1 MENKTEEPKVIQ
13 QRMKKKE
20 NLDKISSISTDT
32 IIKNI
37 TDLKMSVTGALDKME
52 EQMTATY
59 KEFERIKEAV
69 KIEKENLEELY
80 QITTNAHSLAALI
93 AAQKEQKEIFEIEM
107 SEKKRIWK
115 EEEIKKQQEIKEA
128 EDALK
133 KARKRDEEEYQY
145 NLKINRKKEQ
155 DIYEAKKEKL
165 EKDIIEKKIAFE
177 KEISEREST
186 VKDAENELADLR
198 KKSAEFPKILETEL
212 EKLRKE
218 TEKELK
224 RQFDF
229 EKQLT
234 ASQNKAE
241 LQLKIQTIETL
252 NAKIKDQETL
262 INQLTQKVNSSENN
276 VKQIAMKAME
286 TSSKE
291 RVITVEK
298 EGKE

>member
-1 MENKTEEPKVIQ
+1 
-13 QRMKKKE
+13 
-20 NLDKISSISTDT
+20 
-32 IIKNI
+32 
-37 TDLKMSVTGALDKME
+37 
-52 EQMTATY
+52 
-59 KEFERIKEAV
+59 
-69 KIEKENLEELY
+69 
-80 QITTNAHSLAALI
+80 
-93 AAQKEQKEIFEIEM
+93 
-107 SEKKRIWK
+107 
-115 EEEIKKQQEIKEA
+115 
-128 EDALK
+128 
-133 KARKRDEEEYQY
+133 
-145 NLKINRKKEQ
+145 
-155 DIYEAKKEKL
+155 
-165 EKDIIEKKIAFE
+165 
-177 KEISEREST
+177 
-186 VKDAENELADLR
+186 DLR